1 MRWKQLQEGELRS
14 FAAIFDKGDE
24 VIADLSAFTREQKLG
39 AAQFTG
45 IGAFSRLTLG
55 FFDWETK
62 EYKRIPVEQQVEVVA
77 LIGDVTL
84 DESGKPTLHPHV
96 VVSKP
101 DGTALGGHL
110 LKGEVRPTLEVILH
124 EAPAHLQRR
133 HDPETGLALIRIEP

>member
-1 MRWKQLQEGELRS
+1 MRWKQLQEGDLRS

-24 VIADLSAFTREQKLG
+24 VIADLSAFAREQKLG

-45 IGAFSRLTLG
+45 IGAFRRLTLG

-84 DESGKPTLHPHV
+84 DESGKPTLHPQDRKSTRLNSSH
-96 VVSKP
+96 
-101 DGTALGGHL
+101 
-110 LKGEVRPTLEVILH
+110 
-124 EAPAHLQRR
+124 
-133 HDPETGLALIRIEP
+133 